1 MMKKRL
7 VAFGLAG
14 VMLMGMSMNVFA
26 ADNKEL
32 NKGKLTDSTT
42 LTYTVPEEYIVQI
55 PASITFT
62 AGGNNTFDITSTKM
76 LLAKPGSLTVSVT
89 AADVDLVTT
98 DGSTYTVNI
107 KDINDQAI
115 ADATKLKVYAN
126 GDVNTTTFKLVGVGD
141 PSAAGEYT
149 KSINFTLAYNAAE

>member
-7 VAFGLAG
+7 LAFGLAG

-26 ADNKEL
+26 ADLDKNTQSG
-32 NKGKLTDSTT
+32 NTT
-42 LTYTVPEEYIVQI
+42 LTYSVPEEYIVQI

-76 LLAKPGSLTVSVT
+76 LLAKPGSLTVSIT
-89 AADVDLVTT
+89 SAAVELGTN

-107 KDINDQAI
+107 KDTNDAAI
-115 ADATKLKVYAN
+115 ADASKLKVYAN

-149 KSINFTLAYNAAE
+149 KSINFTLAYDAAK

>member
-26 ADNKEL
+26 AENKEL

-76 LLAKPGSLTVSVT
+76 LLAKPGSLTVSIDSVAVELGT
-89 AADVDLVTT
+89 N

-107 KDINDQAI
+107 KDTNNAAI
-115 ADATKLKVYAN
+115 ADASELIVYTN

-141 PSAAGEYT
+141 PTAAGEYT
-149 KSINFTLAYNAAE
+149 KSIDFTLAYDAVK

>member
-7 VAFGLAG
+7 LAFGLAG
-14 VMLMGMSMNVFA
+14 VMLLGMSMNVFA
-26 ADNKEL
+26 AENKEL
-32 NKGKLTDSTT
+32 NKGKLTESTT

-62 AGGNNTFDITSTKM
+62 AGGKNTFDITSTKM
-76 LLAKPGSLTVSVT
+76 LLAKPGSLTVSI
-89 AADVDLVTT
+89 DSIDLVLGTS
-98 DGSTYTVNI
+98 DGSNYTVNI
-107 KDINDQAI
+107 KDTSDVAI
-115 ADATKLKVYAN
+115 ADASKLKVYAN

-149 KSINFTLAYNAAE
+149 KLINFTLAYDSEK